1 MRRLSSSVRLTSIN
15 SNISIIMDEKARYQK
30 AKERVEEIKGFYIH
44 LITYILVN
52 AVLVVINL
60 LTSPE
65 YYWFIWPLMGWGVG
79 LIIHAISVFG
89 GLLGKSWEERKI
101 KEIMDKDEQT

>member
-1 MRRLSSSVRLTSIN
+1 
-15 SNISIIMDEKARYQK
+15 MDEKARYQK

-52 AVLVVINL
+52 AVLVVVNL

-79 LIIHAISVFG
+79 LVIHAISVFG